1 MSRQAS
7 NIDDELNHLATAVAH
22 IPYTVKQAITCD
34 DMCVVLTVPPAGTT
48 LNRNVFCYLPS
59 GEILW
64 QIQESPH
71 GTQIDKP
78 YTSLHI
84 NDHKQLIAGNWNGVD
99 YSVDLENGIVTAAAF
114 DK

>member
-1 MSRQAS
+1 MTSKIFEINDGLLFIA
-7 NIDDELNHLATAVAH
+7 NNHIDTPFKVEKVVYLNDQVIAL
-22 IPYTVKQAITCD
+22 
-34 DMCVVLTVPPAGTT
+34 MEPPAKTAF
-48 LNRNVFCYLPS
+48 NRNIISYSTEGNL
-59 GEILW
+59 LW

-99 YSVDLENGIVTAAAF
+99 YAVDLENGIVTAAAF